1 MWTAGTVHGLYM
13 YCTDCNALCRLYM
26 HCVSCMWT
34 ACTVHGLY
42 IHCADCTCAEWT
54 VHAALQMQDLGV
66 LEEVLRMVLE
76 IVNSCLT
83 HSLHHNPHLVYTL
96 LYQRGLFAPF
106 RTHPTFQDIIQNIDT
121 VSLSLCLCT
130 CLSLHLSVLA
140 HTCAGTDSSFHS
152 GPTVPSWTLYRR

>member
-1 MWTAGTVHGLYM
+1 M
-13 YCTDCNALCRLYM
+13 YCTDCNVLCRLYM

-96 LYQRGLFAPF
+96 LYQCGLYRACPI
-106 RTHPTFQDIIQNIDT
+106 FQIIIHDIDS
-121 VSLSLCLCT
+121 VSLSVCVPVCV
-130 CLSLHLSVLA
+130 CSPHLVYK
-140 HTCAGTDSSFHS
+140 
-152 GPTVPSWTLYRR
+152 TL